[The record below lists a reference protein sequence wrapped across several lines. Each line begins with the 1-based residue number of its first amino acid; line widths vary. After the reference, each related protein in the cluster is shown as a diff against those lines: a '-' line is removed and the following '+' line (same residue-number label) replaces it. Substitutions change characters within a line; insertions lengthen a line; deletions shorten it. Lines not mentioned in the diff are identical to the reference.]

1 MLGEY
6 NFESNIVFTPCNGLP
21 HLANKEEKH
30 EPVPKTGIVFFF
42 LLSFFLFQI
51 RRLCL
56 KTATI
61 LNRILLKIETY
72 DLILLDLC
80 FLLF

>member
-42 LLSFFLFQI
+42 LFFSSKSI
-51 RRLCL
+51 ACV
-56 KTATI
+56 
-61 LNRILLKIETY
+61 
-72 DLILLDLC
+72 
-80 FLLF
+80 